1 VGITATSSEEIVVG
15 AGDVY
20 IDGVLQGAT
29 EEDNVFRITREY
41 FSWMPNGVRGPVKG
55 ADYVVEEIAEMEF
68 TLPEISAFFMAIMVP
83 GSEMTNTASVTTGGG
98 GSTTLNG
105 AVAAGATS
113 VTLTSGTNFATGDYI
128 KIAGTGIN
136 EVRGPITLAGLVASF
151 TVPLTYAHPTAA
163 VVTEVDATGIVDRI
177 TSGQN
182 RRLPSTAYHDF
193 EIRIPGLDGRQVRF
207 GITDAIASESPEF
220 TATDDENMKPRITVQ
235 GRYDGA
241 TPAVAPWYI
250 DKYSKTA

>member
-1 VGITATSSEEIVVG
+1 MGITAQSAENIVVG

-41 FSWMPNGVRGPVKG
+41 FSWKPNGVRGPVKG
-55 ADYVVEEIAEMEF
+55 ADYVIEEIAEMEF
-68 TLPEISAFFMAIMVP
+68 TLPEISPYFMGLMVP
-83 GSEMTNTASVTTGGG
+83 GSEMVNTAAVTTGGG
-98 GSTTLNG
+98 GSSTLNG

-113 VTLTSGTNFATGDYI
+113 IVITSATNFATGDYI
-128 KIAGTGIN
+128 KIAGSGIT
-136 EVRGPITLAGLVASF
+136 EVRGPITVAGTTFSF
-151 TVPLTYAHPTAA
+151 DVPLSFDHPTLA

-177 TSGQN
+177 TSGED
-182 RRLPSTAYHDF
+182 RRLPSTAYHTY
-193 EIRIPGLDGRQVRF
+193 EIRIPGLDGREVRF

-220 TATDDENMKPRITVQ
+220 TGTDAENMKPRITVQ

-241 TPAVAPWYI
+241 APQTAPWYI
-250 DKYSKTA
+250 DKYSATA